1 LTLLQESAVFI
12 SQVLVVQRLMHSLLE
27 HLLNKEPTVW
37 QMAAKIE
44 KNIKKV
50 RNNIINSYCYSVTQS
65 FAQSLT
71 INGAVSAGMRHAS
84 LSHGLDASQA
94 VVVVVVAVEV
104 LSESNGEDGE
114 EAQNEVHVDRE

>member
-1 LTLLQESAVFI
+1 V
-12 SQVLVVQRLMHSLLE
+12 
-27 HLLNKEPTVW
+27 
-37 QMAAKIE
+37 
-44 KNIKKV
+44 
-50 RNNIINSYCYSVTQS
+50 
-65 FAQSLT
+65 
-71 INGAVSAGMRHAS
+71 RHAS